1 MLALRALVFV
11 NRHRTVSLGLIFSAE
26 IDSRAQNHYLAWARA
41 LKVADYTLY
50 GFSLAPIF
58 ALSMRSLV
66 WLYLLLTS
74 QWHLPHP
81 ITENSMTLNSPF
93 QEEYLTL
100 DSSASFE
107 LSRNKAKSRI
117 TANEEASFDARDQ
130 LGRHLFRRLV
140 ILSLNVN
147 LRAFGIRLFR
157 EVRNTISASNRT
169 QYQSRIL

>member
-1 MLALRALVFV
+1 
-11 NRHRTVSLGLIFSAE
+11 
-26 IDSRAQNHYLAWARA
+26 
-41 LKVADYTLY
+41 
-50 GFSLAPIF
+50 
-58 ALSMRSLV
+58 
-66 WLYLLLTS
+66 
-74 QWHLPHP
+74 
-81 ITENSMTLNSPF
+81 MTLNSPF

-140 ILSLNVN
+140 ILSLDVN
-147 LRAFGIRLFR
+147 LKAFGIRLFR

-169 QYQSRIL
+169 QYQLQIL

>member
-1 MLALRALVFV
+1 
-11 NRHRTVSLGLIFSAE
+11 
-26 IDSRAQNHYLAWARA
+26 
-41 LKVADYTLY
+41 
-50 GFSLAPIF
+50 
-58 ALSMRSLV
+58 
-66 WLYLLLTS
+66 
-74 QWHLPHP
+74 
-81 ITENSMTLNSPF
+81 MTLNSPF

-107 LSRNKAKSRI
+107 LSRNKAKSPI

-140 ILSLNVN
+140 MLSLDVN

-169 QYQSRIL
+169 QYQLQIL

>member
-11 NRHRTVSLGLIFSAE
+11 NRHRTVSLGLIFIAE
-26 IDSRAQNHYLAWARA
+26 IDSRAQIHNLAWTRA
-41 LKVADYTLY
+41 AK
-50 GFSLAPIF
+50 S
-58 ALSMRSLV
+58 RR
-66 WLYLLLTS
+66 LYLIWFFSRTYLCVLLCGFIPS
-74 QWHLPHP
+74 RLPQWHLPHP
-81 ITENSMTLNSPF
+81 ITENSITLNSPF
-93 QEEYLTL
+93 QKEYLAS

-140 ILSLNVN
+140 MLSLDVN

-169 QYQSRIL
+169 QYQLQIL